1 MPQKDLKLRTLGIN
15 KKRFFATRLE
25 RKMDQYID
33 DFILESIEILKKIS
47 NDSLL
52 DLIDT
57 LAKVKSEGGRIFL
70 CGSGGGAGH
79 ASHAAC
85 DFRKILGIESYS
97 VTDNVSELTARIND
111 DSWES
116 SYVEWLKVSKLDKK
130 DGVFI
135 FSVGGGDKKEKIS
148 LQLVSVMDYAISVG
162 ASVMGIVGRNGG
174 HLAKVTKN
182 CIIIPEIRSGSV
194 TAQTEGFQALI
205 WHMLLG
211 HPILRGATPK
221 WESVTSN

>member
-1 MPQKDLKLRTLGIN
+1 
-15 KKRFFATRLE
+15 
-25 RKMDQYID
+25 MDKYIS
-33 DFILESIEILKKIS
+33 DFLAESIEIINKIDQKS
-47 NDSLL
+47 VLNLVR
-52 DLIDT
+52 T
-57 LAKVKSEGGRIFL
+57 LAKIKQQKGRVFL

-85 DFRKILGIESYS
+85 DFRKLLGIESYS

-116 SYVEWLKVSKLDKK
+116 SYVEWLKVSNLNEK

-135 FSVGGGDKKEKIS
+135 FSVGGGDKEAKIS
-148 LQLVSVMDYAISVG
+148 MQLVSAMDYAKSTG
-162 ASVMGIVGRNGG
+162 AAIMGVAGRSGG
-174 HLAKVTKN
+174 HLAKITTN
-182 CIIIPEIRSGSV
+182 CVIIPELRTSSV

-211 HPILRGATPK
+211 HPELGGATPK
-221 WESVTSN
+221 WESVVKIE